1 MGYSRDK
8 LEENRKKKKALEQA
22 FKQSNFQ
29 QTTQNLKT
37 AAQSIK
43 PKTNTTTTT
52 AAKSSGSTAKT
63 NTVTQSAS
71 KQQTGLSSFQK
82 LGNVAKTVQ
91 SVGTSVLQKT
101 NPVAADRYN
110 LQKNMIEWHGT
121 TDTAKRNSLQQQN
134 DAIRQRLGLSFDPS
148 TGVTFDSK
156 TGVNYSLPTQMLY
169 GTSAAK
175 RTRTAGQ
182 FATSNTVLGQKS
194 ETQRGIDAHKTME
207 DLYNRAAETWSDED
221 TKSRDNARQAL
232 TDEMQNILRQ
242 YGLQYSARST
252 GPNARF
258 TVSDDEAI
266 EKLRAAGADETT
278 LAYVA
283 ENIQMRE
290 TADRLGQGIEAVG
303 KRFIGSIPAL
313 AETARQQSANVEQ
326 SRQNPEYVQLE
337 ERAQQLEAQ
346 LQSMNSQDAD
356 GKVPADYMAVY
367 NEWQDVRKRLN
378 ELAVKTQ
385 VDPNKWG
392 QTMLREAAEAQANAT
407 AGLADVPRFLA
418 NTGISIAGNAPTMA
432 LSAVPVAGP
441 ALSATF
447 MGASAAGQRAAEL
460 NTQGISPSEA
470 LGRGLTSGIIEAVTE
485 KLPLD
490 EMAKLLKGGGTS
502 VVRNILRQMSIE
514 AGEESASY
522 LMNYAADW
530 AANDPNAKISFE
542 ELAQSALGGM
552 VSGGFFGAA
561 GTLLGGARSTSIDTN
576 PATHTPE
583 QMTKI
588 NEYVNAVDEGL
599 ADFAE
604 RYIED
609 PNAKFGRYTI
619 SKVSPRQEQELKNL
633 LGEDFSGYSNAINKG
648 GINHII
654 KGHGQNGESDH
665 SMGNVLDI
673 ARMGYVVENFD
684 QVELLRN
691 SDGSIVTSTEFRG
704 KNNNPAPM
712 VRFMKQ
718 INGSYYVVEAAAENK
733 YKKLWVVS
741 AYIGKNNSGTVT
753 QVLDAANATPSSESS
768 ETPLASPVSAVNNI
782 AQEKA
787 KSNAAQANTQA
798 LGRRLAE
805 LDAEKRQAETLL
817 PGPIR
822 DRAIQQAEEAMQRV
836 QQEAAAQTTAPAA
849 QAGTAA
855 QTAPNIQVPADA
867 AFQYGLSPESA
878 MLEAKERARNEA
890 VQEQA
895 EQDREDT
902 VSVLMQAWTDKRA
915 AEAQAERTREGL
927 TLTAHDVELAE
938 NAARTGV
945 ESVEW
950 AQADNPEKARLY
962 GSVLRQVREADKPI
976 RQYFAER
983 ANEMQID
990 AQKAADAIA
999 TYAKDKRFGGLYQ
1012 RETMERNIRDIFGK
1026 EHQAEAESI
1035 IREYITP
1042 VHKAVAQGN
1051 RLKNK
1056 LRDRV
1061 KALKLNKHESA
1072 LTQMRLEKEDA
1083 AAAEYIQNNKIN
1095 LTPEMDAKISRA
1107 VEEFRSIYNELYNAI
1122 NRTLLLTGQEPAP
1135 FRQNYAPHFVKDT
1148 PDTMLG
1154 KVRFAL
1160 GLGKDSSVNIPT
1172 DIAGLTDTFRPGK
1185 KWFGNLLQREGEITD
1200 YDAVAGFDRYVET
1213 AADVITLTDSIQKL
1227 RALEDQVRYTLS
1239 DEGVKAQIDKIKAD
1253 ANLDALAQREQIEKV
1268 YDDNRTTV
1276 QKLIADIQNQKRMG
1290 MGRFVT
1296 ELRRYTD
1303 NLAGKK
1309 SREDRGWEDFANRQ
1323 VYTVAKNLEGRV
1335 AANMISLNPGSWLTN
1350 FIPITQASGEVP
1362 VPNLLRG
1369 MYQTVK
1375 SGIQDDGYVD
1385 ASTFLTNRY
1394 GSQQL
1399 DRTLTRKVSDISGA
1413 PMELI
1418 DHFTANTIHRGRYN
1432 QNIENGMSVSDA
1444 IDEADAFTASLMAD
1458 RSKGA
1463 VPTVF
1468 NATNPVRKVFT
1479 MFQTEV
1485 NNQLSYLFKDMPKAQ
1500 RQKGVAA
1507 VAWAYTKV
1515 FTGAYFYNLLYSQLT
1530 GRDSA
1535 LDPIGM
1541 IADALG
1547 LGDDEDEE
1555 KTAAERVTGLVEDI
1569 GGQIPFIGG
1578 ILFDGGRVPITSAI
1592 PNFANLGKA
1601 AMPGLFG
1608 VEWSGE
1614 KRLQTA
1620 AKELAKPAT
1629 YLLPPFGGGAAKKAI
1644 EGFATVKAGGSYTY
1658 DNQGNLQLQFP
1669 AYGQSPMDYAKAML
1683 FGKWSSDEAQQ
1694 YIDSGFKGLSADET
1708 STYDNL
1714 RNNMGVNARDAME
1727 AILSIRGFE
1736 SVKDAEGN
1744 TVQTVKEQQRMALFD
1759 NEKLTPEQK
1768 AAIDSALIVSGE
1780 DEMPADYTD
1789 RNSFVLGQYINENR
1803 QDAARAA
1810 LESGL
1815 TVDQFVQWDDR
1826 LSEVKGMKDRFD
1838 KNQYTAAKARGI
1850 VLDEVMKDSALS
1862 DSEKQAIAD
1871 YVLISSMSDTQ
1882 QEKWS
1887 VAKGKVNASDFVR
1900 FKDDVAAYE
1909 EEFSK
1914 TGADNAGNVAT
1925 ILRRY
1930 EGLTDEQR
1938 DVLYQTYSDNMS
1950 KNPFHVSVYEKN
1962 LSGNSFYGDLNDEG
1976 KSELRSL
1983 ANEYEQAV
1991 EEGKELND
1999 WQGKAYMAKEAGIS
2013 PETYILYRV
2022 ALAATNEDGKGS
2034 AKQSEAETAVNL
2046 LPGLT
2051 QQQKAYLYQSTNAS
2065 WKSNPFGSATVT
2077 KYNADTQEAINPVA
2091 GGTLSSSFG
2100 PRTSP
2105 TAGASSWHKAVDI
2118 AAPEGTPVQAVKSG
2132 KVTSSGWVDGY
2143 GWTVH
2148 IDHGDGTETEYHHM
2162 QGQSSLQPGDTVEQG
2177 QQIGAVGSTGIST
2190 GPHLDLQAWQDGK
2203 IVDPLTIIPEC
2214 GNASGYVYDGTVSAG
2229 VVSSGKQESSTK
2241 SGSVKKTTSKTSLK
2255 GFDPFKAFQ
2264 GF

>member
-29 QTTQNLKT
+29 ETTQKLKT
-37 AAQSIK
+37 AVQSIK
-43 PKTNTTTTT
+43 PKTNTTTQT
-52 AAKSSGSTAKT
+52 AAKSSGSAAKT
-63 NTVTQSAS
+63 NTVTQSAP
-71 KQQTGLSSFQK
+71 KQQTGLSSLQA
-82 LGNVAKTVQ
+82 LNNVAKTVQ
-91 SVGTSVLQKT
+91 SVGESVLKSS
-101 NPVAADRYN
+101 NDLRN
-110 LQKNMIEWHGT
+110 LQRNSVLWHGT
-121 TDTAKRNSLQQQN
+121 TDAETRQSLNQQN
-134 DAIRQRLGLSFDPS
+134 NAIRQRLGLSFDPS

-156 TGVNYSLPTQMLY
+156 TGKNYSLPTQMLY
-169 GTSAAK
+169 GTSAGQRAS
-175 RTRTAGQ
+175 TAGK
-182 FATSNTVLGQKS
+182 FATSSTVLGQKS
-194 ETQRGIDAHKTME
+194 ETQRGIDAHKTMA
-207 DLYNRAAETWSDED
+207 DLYSRAAETWSDDD
-221 TKSRDNARQAL
+221 TRNRDNAREAL
-232 TDEMQNILRQ
+232 ANEMQNIMRQ

-266 EKLRAAGADETT
+266 EKLRAAGADDTT

-290 TADRLGQGIEAVG
+290 AADRLGQGIEAVG

-313 AETARQQSANVEQ
+313 FETSRQQSANVEQ

-367 NEWQDVRKRLN
+367 NEWQDVRNRLN
-378 ELAVKTQ
+378 ELAVKTP
-385 VDPNKWG
+385 VDQNKWG

-407 AGLADVPRFLA
+407 AGLAAVPRFLA
-418 NTGISIAGNAPTMA
+418 DTGISIAGNAPTMA

-441 ALSATF
+441 ALSATI

-460 NTQGISPSEA
+460 NAQGISPGEA
-470 LGRGLTSGIIEAVTE
+470 LGRGLTSGIIEGVTE

-490 EMAKLLKGGGTS
+490 EMARLLKGGGTS
-502 VVRNILRQMSIE
+502 AVRNILRQMGIE
-514 AGEESASY
+514 ASEESASY
-522 LMNYAADW
+522 LMNYAANL
-530 AANDPNAKISFE
+530 AANDPNAEFSFA
-542 ELAQSALGGM
+542 ELAQSAIGGAL
-552 VSGGFFGAA
+552 SGGVFGTA
-561 GTLLGGARSTSIDTN
+561 GTVIGRTRTRQGPTVGIPGNISTQEVDAGARMAQEAIQTAQDETLLPRTEIIQEGSRPRGMESN
-576 PATHTPE
+576 PYMGMPVE
-583 QMTKI
+583 M
-588 NEYVNAVDEGL
+588 
-599 ADFAE
+599 
-604 RYIED
+604 
-609 PNAKFGRYTI
+609 
-619 SKVSPRQEQELKNL
+619 LKNR
-633 LGEDFSGYSNAINKG
+633 LGQLQTRYWGADAETQQAMLEDMSRLSEAID
-648 GINHII
+648 
-654 KGHGQNGESDH
+654 S
-665 SMGNVLDI
+665 
-673 ARMGYVVENFD
+673 AD
-684 QVELLRN
+684 Q
-691 SDGSIVTSTEFRG
+691 
-704 KNNNPAPM
+704 
-712 VRFMKQ
+712 Q
-718 INGSYYVVEAAAENK
+718 
-733 YKKLWVVS
+733 
-741 AYIGKNNSGTVT
+741 
-753 QVLDAANATPSSESS
+753 AANS
-768 ETPLASPVSAVNNI
+768 
-782 AQEKA
+782 
-787 KSNAAQANTQA
+787 QA

-822 DRAIQQAEEAMQRV
+822 DRAIQQVQEEMQRV
-836 QQEAAAQTTAPAA
+836 QREAAAQTTSPAA
-849 QAGTAA
+849 QDRTAA
-855 QTAPNIQVPADA
+855 QTALNVQVPADA
-867 AFQYGLSPESA
+867 VFQYGLSPEVA
-878 MLEAKERARNEA
+878 MLEAQERARNEA
-890 VQEQA
+890 VQVQA

-902 VSVLMQAWTDKRA
+902 VSVLMQAWNDKRA
-915 AEAQAERTREGL
+915 AEAQAEKTRDGL
-927 TLTAHDVELAE
+927 SLTAHDMQLAE
-938 NAARTGV
+938 NAARTGL

-950 AQADNPEKARLY
+950 AQADNPENARLY

-990 AQKAADAIA
+990 AQQAADAIA

-1107 VEEFRSIYNELYNAI
+1107 VDEFRAIYNELYNAI

-1135 FRQNYAPHFVKDT
+1135 FRKNYAPHFVKDT
-1148 PDTMLG
+1148 PDTLLG

-1253 ANLDALAQREQIEKV
+1253 ANMDALAQREQIEKV

-1323 VYTVAKNLEGRV
+1323 VYTLAKNLEGRV

-1350 FIPITQASGEVP
+1350 FIPITQASGEVS

-1432 QNIENGMSVSDA
+1432 QNIENGMSVSEA

-1500 RQKGVAA
+1500 RKKGVAA

-1515 FTGAYFYNLLYSQLT
+1515 FAGAYFYNLLYSQIV
-1530 GRDSA
+1530 GRDAA

-1555 KTAAERVTGLVEDI
+1555 KTAAERMTGLVEDI

-1578 ILFDGGRVPITSAI
+1578 ILFDGGRVPLSSAI

-1601 AMPGLFG
+1601 AIPGLFG

-1644 EGFATVKAGGSYTY
+1644 EGFETVKAGGSYTY

-1708 STYDNL
+1708 SAYDNL
-1714 RNNMGVNARDAME
+1714 RDNMGVNPRDAME

-1736 SVKDAEGN
+1736 SIKDAEGN
-1744 TVQTVKEQQRMALFD
+1744 AVQTVKEQQRMALFD
-1759 NEKLTPEQK
+1759 NDKLTPEQK

-1780 DEMPADYTD
+1780 NEMPADYTD

-1826 LSEVKGMKDRFD
+1826 LSKVKGTKDRFD
-1838 KNQYTAAKARGI
+1838 KNQYTADEARGI

-1909 EEFSK
+1909 DEFSK
-1914 TGADNAGNVAT
+1914 TGADNAANVAT
-1925 ILRRY
+1925 ILRGY

-1962 LSGNSFYGDLNDEG
+1962 LSGNSFYVDLNDAG
-1976 KSELRSL
+1976 KAELRSL

-2051 QQQKAYLYQSTNAS
+2051 QQQKAYLYQSTNTS

-2077 KYNADTQEAINPVA
+2077 KYNAETQEAINPVA

-2132 KVTSSGWVDGY
+2132 KVTSSGWVNGY

-2162 QGQSSLQPGDTVEQG
+2162 QGQSSLQPGDTVERG

-2203 IVDPLTIIPEC
+2203 IVDPLTIIPEY

-2229 VVSSGKQESSTK
+2229 VVSSGKQASSGK
-2241 SGSVKKTTSKTSLK
+2241 SGSSRKSKSSTSMK
-2255 GFDPFKAFQ
+2255 GFNSFK
-2264 GF
+2264 GFKGF

>member
-8 LEENRKKKKALEQA
+8 LEENRKKKKLLNQV
-22 FKQSNFQ
+22 FQQSNIQ
-29 QTTQNLKT
+29 QTAQKLNN
-37 AAQSIK
+37 AAQSVK
-43 PKTNTTTTT
+43 PKTNTTKTT
-52 AAKSSGSTAKT
+52 AAKSSGSAEKT
-63 NTVTQSAS
+63 NTVTQSAP
-71 KQQTGLSSFQK
+71 KQQTGLSSLQA
-82 LGNVAKTVQ
+82 LNNVAKTVQ

-110 LQKNMIEWHGT
+110 LQKNMIAWHGT
-121 TDTAKRNSLQQQN
+121 TDAATRKSLNQQN
-134 DAIRQRLGLSFDPS
+134 NAIRQRLGLSFDPS

-156 TGVNYSLPTQMLY
+156 TGKNYSLPTQMLY
-169 GTSAAK
+169 GTSAGQRAS
-175 RTRTAGQ
+175 TAGK
-182 FATSNTVLGQKS
+182 FATSSTVLGQKS
-194 ETQRGIDAHKTME
+194 ETQRGIDAHKTMA
-207 DLYNRAAETWSDED
+207 DLYSRAAETWSDDD
-221 TKSRDNARQAL
+221 TRNRDNAREAL
-232 TDEMQNILRQ
+232 ANEMQNIMRQ

-258 TVSDDEAI
+258 TVSDNDAI

-278 LAYVA
+278 IAYVA

-290 TADRLGQGIEAVG
+290 AADRLGQGIEAVG

-313 AETARQQSANVEQ
+313 FETSRQQSANVEQ
-326 SRQNPEYVQLE
+326 SRQNAEYVQLE

-346 LQSMNSQDAD
+346 LQSMPSQDAD

-367 NEWQDVRKRLN
+367 NEWQDVRNRLN
-378 ELAVKTQ
+378 ELAVKTP
-385 VDPNKWG
+385 VDQNKWG

-441 ALSATF
+441 ALSATI

-460 NTQGISPSEA
+460 NAQGVSPGEA
-470 LGRGLTSGIIEAVTE
+470 LGRGLTSGIIEGVTD

-490 EMAKLLKGGGTS
+490 EMATLLKGGGTS
-502 VVRNILRQMSIE
+502 AVRNILRQMGIE
-514 AGEESASY
+514 ASEETASY
-522 LMNYAADW
+522 LMNYAADL
-530 AANDPNAKISFE
+530 AANDPNAEFSFA

-561 GTLLGGARSTSIDTN
+561 GTVIGGMRTRQGPTVGIPESMNVQEADAGTRMAQEAMQTAQGETLLPRTEII
-576 PATHTPE
+576 
-583 QMTKI
+583 Q
-588 NEYVNAVDEGL
+588 EG
-599 ADFAE
+599 
-604 RYIED
+604 
-609 PNAKFGRYTI
+609 
-619 SKVSPRQEQELKNL
+619 SSPRGIESNPYMGMPVGMLQNRLGQLQTRYWDADTETQQAMLEDMSRLSEAIDSGEQQE
-633 LGEDFSGYSNAINKG
+633 
-648 GINHII
+648 
-654 KGHGQNGESDH
+654 
-665 SMGNVLDI
+665 
-673 ARMGYVVENFD
+673 
-684 QVELLRN
+684 
-691 SDGSIVTSTEFRG
+691 
-704 KNNNPAPM
+704 
-712 VRFMKQ
+712 
-718 INGSYYVVEAAAENK
+718 
-733 YKKLWVVS
+733 
-741 AYIGKNNSGTVT
+741 
-753 QVLDAANATPSSESS
+753 
-768 ETPLASPVSAVNNI
+768 
-782 AQEKA
+782 
-787 KSNAAQANTQA
+787 ANTQA

-836 QQEAAAQTTAPAA
+836 QQEAAAQTTAPPAR
-849 QAGTAA
+849 TE
-855 QTAPNIQVPADA
+855 PSVQVPADA
-867 AFQYGLSPESA
+867 AFQYGLSPEAA
-878 MLEAKERARNEA
+878 MLEAQERARNEA

-895 EQDREDT
+895 EQERADT
-902 VSVLMQAWTDKRA
+902 VSELMQAWTDKRA
-915 AEAQAERTREGL
+915 AEKQAEQTLSGL
-927 TLTAHDVELAE
+927 TLTRRDINMAE
-938 NAARTGV
+938 AAAKNGMETQKW
-945 ESVEW
+945 E
-950 AQADNPEKARLY
+950 QADNPEQAYMY
-962 GSVLRQVREADKPI
+962 GSALRQVSEADKPI

-990 AQKAADAIA
+990 AQQAADAIA

-1083 AAAEYIQNNKIN
+1083 AAAEYIKNNKIN
-1095 LTPEMDAKISRA
+1095 LTPEMDAKINRA

-1148 PDTMLG
+1148 PDTLLG

-1160 GLGKDSSVNIPT
+1160 GMGKDSSVNIPT

-1335 AANMISLNPGSWLTN
+1335 AANMTSLNPATWITN
-1350 FIPITQASGEVP
+1350 FIPITQATGEVS

-1413 PMELI
+1413 PMEI
-1418 DHFTANTIHRGRYN
+1418 FDHIAANTIHRGRYN
-1432 QNIENGMSVSDA
+1432 QNIEKGMSVFDA
-1444 IDEADAFTASLMAD
+1444 IEEADAFTASVMAD

-1479 MFQTEV
+1479 MFQIEV

-1515 FTGAYFYNLLYSQLT
+1515 FTSAYLFNLVFNKIT
-1530 GRDSA
+1530 GRDAA

-1541 IADALG
+1541 IARLFG
-1547 LGDDEDEE
+1547 FGDDEDEE

-1578 ILFDGGRVPITSAI
+1578 ILFDGGRVPISSAI
-1592 PNFANLGKA
+1592 PNFVNLGKA
-1601 AMPGLFG
+1601 AIPGLFG

-1644 EGFATVKAGGSYTY
+1644 EGFATVKAGGSYAY

-1669 AYGQSPMDYAKAML
+1669 VYGQSPMDYAKTML

-1708 STYDNL
+1708 SAYDNL
-1714 RNNMGVNARDAME
+1714 RDNMGVNPRDAME

-1768 AAIDSALIVSGE
+1768 TAIDSALIVSGE

-1826 LSEVKGMKDRFD
+1826 LSEVKGTKDRFD
-1838 KNQYTAAKARGI
+1838 KNQYSADEARSI

-1887 VAKGKVNASDFVR
+1887 IAKGKVNASDFVR

-1925 ILRRY
+1925 ILRGY

-1962 LSGNSFYGDLNDEG
+1962 LSGNSFYSDLNDAG
-1976 KSELRSL
+1976 KAELRSL

-1999 WQGKAYMAKEAGIS
+1999 WQGKAYMAKEAGIA

-2051 QQQKAYLYQSTNAS
+2051 QQQKAYLYQSTNTS

-2077 KYNADTQEAINPVA
+2077 KYNAETQEAINPVA

-2105 TAGASSWHKAVDI
+2105 TAGASSWHKAIDI

-2132 KVTSSGWVDGY
+2132 KVTSSGWVNGY

-2162 QGQSSLQPGDTVEQG
+2162 QGQSRLQPGDTVEQG

-2203 IVDPLTIIPEC
+2203 IVDPLTLIPEY

-2229 VVSSGKQESSTK
+2229 VVSSAKQASSGK
-2241 SGSVKKTTSKTSLK
+2241 SGSSRSKSSTSMK
-2255 GFDPFKAFQ
+2255 GFDSFK
-2264 GF
+2264 GFKGF

>member
-8 LEENRKKKKALEQA
+8 LEANRKKKKALEQA

-29 QTTQNLKT
+29 ETAQKLKT

-43 PKTNTTTTT
+43 PKANTTTQT
-52 AAKSSGSTAKT
+52 AAKSSGSAAKT

-71 KQQTGLSSFQK
+71 KQQTGLSFLQA
-82 LGNVAKTVQ
+82 LNNVAKTVQ
-91 SVGTSVLQKT
+91 SVGESVLKSS
-101 NPVAADRYN
+101 NDLRN
-110 LQKNMIEWHGT
+110 LQRNSVLWHGT

-169 GTSAAK
+169 GTSAGK
-175 RTRTAGQ
+175 RASTAGK
-182 FATSNTVLGQKS
+182 FATSSTVLGQKS
-194 ETQRGIDAHKTME
+194 ETQRGIDAHKTMA
-207 DLYNRAAETWSDED
+207 DLYSRAAETWSDDD
-221 TKSRDNARQAL
+221 TRNRDNAREAL
-232 TDEMQNILRQ
+232 ADEMQNIMRQ

-258 TVSDDEAI
+258 TVSDNDAI

-290 TADRLGQGIEAVG
+290 AADRLGQGIEAVW
-303 KRFIGSIPAL
+303 KRTVAALPAL
-313 AETARQQSANVEQ
+313 KETANQQSENVEK

-346 LQSMNSQDAD
+346 LQSMNSQNID
-356 GKVPADYMAVY
+356 GSIPDDYMAVY
-367 NEWQDVRKRLN
+367 NEWQDVRNRLN
-378 ELAVKTQ
+378 ELAVKTP

-418 NTGISIAGNAPTMA
+418 NTSISIAGNAPTMA

-441 ALSATF
+441 ALSATI

-460 NTQGISPSEA
+460 NAQGVSPGEA
-470 LGRGLTSGIIEAVTE
+470 LGRGITSGVIEAVTE

-502 VVRNILRQMSIE
+502 VVRNILRQMGIE

-522 LMNYAADW
+522 LMNYAADL
-530 AANDPNAKISFE
+530 AANDPNAKFSFA

-552 VSGGFFGAA
+552 VSGGFFGTA
-561 GTLLGGARSTSIDTN
+561 GTVIGGTRTQQGPTVGMPESMNMQEADAGTRMAQEAMQTAQGETLLPRTEII
-576 PATHTPE
+576 
-583 QMTKI
+583 Q
-588 NEYVNAVDEGL
+588 EG
-599 ADFAE
+599 
-604 RYIED
+604 
-609 PNAKFGRYTI
+609 
-619 SKVSPRQEQELKNL
+619 SSPRGIESNPYMGMPVAMLQNRLGQLQARYWDADTETQQAMLEDMSRLSEAIDSGEQQV
-633 LGEDFSGYSNAINKG
+633 INS
-648 GINHII
+648 
-654 KGHGQNGESDH
+654 Q
-665 SMGNVLDI
+665 
-673 ARMGYVVENFD
+673 
-684 QVELLRN
+684 
-691 SDGSIVTSTEFRG
+691 T
-704 KNNNPAPM
+704 
-712 VRFMKQ
+712 
-718 INGSYYVVEAAAENK
+718 
-733 YKKLWVVS
+733 
-741 AYIGKNNSGTVT
+741 
-753 QVLDAANATPSSESS
+753 
-768 ETPLASPVSAVNNI
+768 
-782 AQEKA
+782 
-787 KSNAAQANTQA
+787 

-822 DRAIQQAEEAMQRV
+822 DRAIQQVEEEMQRV
-836 QQEAAAQTTAPAA
+836 QQEAAAQTTTPAAPAE
-849 QAGTAA
+849 
-855 QTAPNIQVPADA
+855 PSVQVPADA
-867 AFQYGLSPESA
+867 AFQYGLSPEAA
-878 MLEAKERARNEA
+878 MLEAQERARNQA

-895 EQDREDT
+895 EQERADT
-902 VSVLMQAWTDKRA
+902 VSELMQAWTDKRA
-915 AEAQAERTREGL
+915 AEKQAEQTLSGL
-927 TLTAHDVELAE
+927 TLTQHDIDMAQ

-945 ESVEW
+945 NSQEW
-950 AQADNPEKARLY
+950 AEADNPENARLY

-983 ANEMQID
+983 ADEMQTD

-1148 PDTMLG
+1148 PDTLLG

-1239 DEGVKAQIDKIKAD
+1239 DEGIKAQIDKIKAD
-1253 ANLDALAQREQIEKV
+1253 VNLDALAQREQIEKI

-1323 VYTVAKNLEGRV
+1323 VYTLAKNLEGRV
-1335 AANMISLNPGSWLTN
+1335 AANMTSLNPATWITN
-1350 FIPITQASGEVP
+1350 FIPITQATGEVS

-1413 PMELI
+1413 PMEI
-1418 DHFTANTIHRGRYN
+1418 FDHIAANTIHRGRYN
-1432 QNIENGMSVSDA
+1432 QNIAKGMSVFDA
-1444 IDEADAFTASLMAD
+1444 IEEADAFTASVMAD

-1479 MFQTEV
+1479 MFQIEV

-1515 FTGAYFYNLLYSQLT
+1515 FTSAYLFNLVFNKIT
-1530 GRDSA
+1530 GRDAA

-1541 IADALG
+1541 IARLFG
-1547 LGDDEDEE
+1547 IGDDEDEE
-1555 KTAAERVTGLVEDI
+1555 KTEAERVTGLVEDI

-1578 ILFDGGRVPITSAI
+1578 ILFDGGRVPISSAI

-1601 AMPGLFG
+1601 AIPGLFG

-1669 AYGQSPMDYAKAML
+1669 SYGQSPMDYAKTML

-1708 STYDNL
+1708 SAYDNL
-1714 RNNMGVNARDAME
+1714 RDNMGVNPRDAMA

-1736 SVKDAEGN
+1736 SVKDADGN

-1759 NEKLTPEQK
+1759 NDTLTPEQK
-1768 AAIDSALIVSGE
+1768 EAIDSALIVSGE

-1826 LSEVKGMKDRFD
+1826 LSEIKGTKDRFD
-1838 KNQYTAAKARGI
+1838 KNQYTADEARGI

-1871 YVLISSMSDTQ
+1871 YVLISSMDSDTQ
-1882 QEKWS
+1882 KELWET

-1909 EEFSK
+1909 EEFSR
-1914 TGADNAGNVAT
+1914 TGADNAGNIAT
-1925 ILRRY
+1925 ILRGY

-1983 ANEYEQAV
+1983 ANEYEQAI

-1999 WQGKAYMAKEAGIS
+1999 WKGKAYMAKEAGIS

-2022 ALAATNEDGKGS
+2022 ALAATNEDGKES

-2051 QQQKAYLYQSTNAS
+2051 QQQKAYLYQSTNTS

-2077 KYNADTQEAINPVA
+2077 KYNAETQQAINPVA

-2132 KVTSSGWVDGY
+2132 KVTSSGWVNGY

-2203 IVDPLTIIPEC
+2203 IVDPLTIIPEY

-2229 VVSSGKQESSTK
+2229 VVSSGKQASNEK
-2241 SGSVKKTTSKTSLK
+2241 SGSSSRSKSSTSIK

>member
-52 AAKSSGSTAKT
+52 AAKSSGSAAKT

-71 KQQTGLSSFQK
+71 KPQSGLSSFQK

-121 TDTAKRNSLQQQN
+121 TDTAKRNSLKQQN

-175 RTRTAGQ
+175 RANTAAQ
-182 FATSNTVLGQKS
+182 FATSSTVLGQKS
-194 ETQRGIDAHKTME
+194 ETQRGIDAHKAMA
-207 DLYNRAAETWSDED
+207 DLYSRAAETWSAED

-290 TADRLGQGIEAVG
+290 AADRLGQGIEAVG

-313 AETARQQSANVEQ
+313 FETSRQQSANVEQ
-326 SRQNPEYVQLE
+326 SRKNPEYVQME

-346 LQSMNSQDAD
+346 LQSMNSQDAN

-378 ELAVKTQ
+378 ELAVKTP
-385 VDPNKWG
+385 VDQNKWG

-407 AGLADVPRFLA
+407 AGLAAVPRFLA
-418 NTGISIAGNAPTMA
+418 DTGISIAGNAPTMA

-441 ALSATF
+441 ALSATL

-460 NTQGISPSEA
+460 NAQGISPGEA
-470 LGRGLTSGIIEAVTE
+470 LGRGLTSGIIEGVTE

-490 EMAKLLKGGGTS
+490 EMARLLKGGGTS
-502 VVRNILRQMSIE
+502 AVRNILRQMGIE
-514 AGEESASY
+514 ASEESASY
-522 LMNYAADW
+522 LMNYAADL
-530 AANDPNAKISFE
+530 AANDPNAEFSFA
-542 ELAQSALGGM
+542 ELAQRALGGAL
-552 VSGGFFGAA
+552 SGGVFGTA
-561 GTLLGGARSTSIDTN
+561 GTVIGGTRTRQGPTVGIPGNISTQEVDAGARMAQEAIQTAQGETLLPRTEIIQEGSSQRGMEYN
-576 PATHTPE
+576 P
-583 QMTKI
+583 
-588 NEYVNAVDEGL
+588 
-599 ADFAE
+599 
-604 RYIED
+604 
-609 PNAKFGRYTI
+609 
-619 SKVSPRQEQELKNL
+619 
-633 LGEDFSGYSNAINKG
+633 
-648 GINHII
+648 
-654 KGHGQNGESDH
+654 
-665 SMGNVLDI
+665 
-673 ARMGYVVENFD
+673 
-684 QVELLRN
+684 
-691 SDGSIVTSTEFRG
+691 
-704 KNNNPAPM
+704 
-712 VRFMKQ
+712 
-718 INGSYYVVEAAAENK
+718 
-733 YKKLWVVS
+733 
-741 AYIGKNNSGTVT
+741 YIGMPVQMLQNRLGQLQTRYWGADAET
-753 QVLDAANATPSSESS
+753 QQAMLEDMSRLSEAIDSADQQAANS
-768 ETPLASPVSAVNNI
+768 
-782 AQEKA
+782 
-787 KSNAAQANTQA
+787 QA

-822 DRAIQQAEEAMQRV
+822 DRAIQQVQEEMQRV
-836 QQEAAAQTTAPAA
+836 QQETAAQTTAPAA
-849 QAGTAA
+849 QEGTTA
-855 QTAPNIQVPADA
+855 QTAMNVQVPADA
-867 AFQYGLSPESA
+867 AFQYGLSPEAA
-878 MLEAKERARNEA
+878 MLEAQERARNEA
-890 VQEQA
+890 VQAQA
-895 EQDREDT
+895 EQDREGT
-902 VSVLMQAWTDKRA
+902 VSVLMQAWNDKRT
-915 AEAQAERTREGL
+915 AEAQAEKTRDGL
-927 TLTAHDVELAE
+927 SLTAHDMQLAE

-950 AQADNPEKARLY
+950 AQADNPENARLY

-990 AQKAADAIA
+990 AQQAADAIA

-1083 AAAEYIQNNKIN
+1083 AAEEYIKNNKIN
-1095 LTPEMDAKISRA
+1095 LTPEMDAKINRA
-1107 VEEFRSIYNELYNAI
+1107 VEEFRSIYNGLYNAI

-1148 PDTMLG
+1148 PDTLLG

-1323 VYTVAKNLEGRV
+1323 VYTLAKNLEGRV
-1335 AANMISLNPGSWLTN
+1335 AANMTSLNPATWITN
-1350 FIPITQASGEVP
+1350 FIPITQATGEVS

-1413 PMELI
+1413 PMEI
-1418 DHFTANTIHRGRYN
+1418 FDHIAANTIHRGRYN
-1432 QNIENGMSVSDA
+1432 QNIAKGMSVFDA
-1444 IDEADAFTASLMAD
+1444 IEEADAFTASVMAD

-1479 MFQTEV
+1479 MFQIEV

-1515 FTGAYFYNLLYSQLT
+1515 FTSAYLFNLVFNKIT
-1530 GRDSA
+1530 GRDAA

-1541 IADALG
+1541 IARLFG
-1547 LGDDEDEE
+1547 IGDDEDEE

-1578 ILFDGGRVPITSAI
+1578 ILFDGGRVPISSAI

-1629 YLLPPFGGGAAKKAI
+1629 YFLPPFGGGAAKKAI

-1694 YIDSGFKGLSADET
+1694 YIDSGFKGLSANET
-1708 STYDNL
+1708 SAYDNL
-1714 RNNMGVNARDAME
+1714 RDNMGVNPRDAME

-1759 NEKLTPEQK
+1759 NDKLTPEQK

-1803 QDAARAA
+1803 QDAAQAA

-1815 TVDQFVQWDDR
+1815 AVDQFVQWDDR
-1826 LSEVKGMKDRFD
+1826 LSEVKGTKDRFD
-1838 KNQYTAAKARGI
+1838 KNQYTADEARGI

-1887 VAKGKVNASDFVR
+1887 IAKGKVNASDFVR

-1909 EEFSK
+1909 DEFSK
-1914 TGADNAGNVAT
+1914 TGADNAANVAT
-1925 ILRRY
+1925 ILRGY

-1962 LSGNSFYGDLNDEG
+1962 LSGNSFYVDLNDAG
-1976 KSELRSL
+1976 KAELRSL

-1991 EEGKELND
+1991 EEEKELND

-2051 QQQKAYLYQSTNAS
+2051 QQQKAYLYQSTNTS

-2132 KVTSSGWVDGY
+2132 KVTSSGWVNGY

-2162 QGQSSLQPGDTVEQG
+2162 QGQSGLQPGDTVEQG

-2203 IVDPLTIIPEC
+2203 IVDPLTIIPEY

-2229 VVSSGKQESSTK
+2229 VVSSGKQASSGKIGSSKK
-2241 SGSVKKTTSKTSLK
+2241 SKSSTSLK
-2255 GFDPFKAFQ
+2255 GFDSFK
-2264 GF
+2264 GFKGF

>member
-29 QTTQNLKT
+29 QTAQKLNN
-37 AAQSIK
+37 AAQSAK
-43 PKTNTTTTT
+43 PKTNTTTKN
-52 AAKSSGSTAKT
+52 AAKSSGGGTKT
-63 NTVTQSAS
+63 NTVTQSAP

-91 SVGTSVLQKT
+91 SVGQKVVQ
-101 NPVAADRYN
+101 NANDMRN
-110 LQKNMIEWHGT
+110 LQRNSIMWHGT
-121 TDTAKRNSLQQQN
+121 TDTAKRESLQQQN

-156 TGVNYSLPTQMLY
+156 TGKNYSLPTQMLY
-169 GTSAAK
+169 GTSAGQRAS
-175 RTRTAGQ
+175 TAGK
-182 FATSNTVLGQKS
+182 FATSSTVLGQKS
-194 ETQRGIDAHKTME
+194 ETQRGIDAHKTMA
-207 DLYNRAAETWSDED
+207 DLYSRSAETWSDND
-221 TKSRDNARQAL
+221 TSKRDNARQAL
-232 TDEMQNILRQ
+232 ADEMQNIMRQ

-258 TVSDDEAI
+258 TVSDNDAI

-290 TADRLGQGIEAVG
+290 AADRLGQGVEAVW
-303 KRFIGSIPAL
+303 KRAVAAFPAL
-313 AETARQQSANVEQ
+313 VETSDQRRENLEK
-326 SRQNPEYVQLE
+326 SRENPEYVKLE
-337 ERAQQLEAQ
+337 QEQQRLNAQ
-346 LQSMNSQDAD
+346 LQEMQKKGQD
-356 GKVPADYMAVY
+356 VSSVVEYMKVY
-367 NEWQDVRKRLN
+367 NELQEVIKQKDA
-378 ELAVKTQ
+378 LAVKTP
-385 VDPNKWG
+385 VDQNKWG

-432 LSAVPVAGP
+432 LSAIPGAGPVAGM
-441 ALSATF
+441 AL

-460 NTQGISPSEA
+460 NAQGVSPDEA

-502 VVRNILRQMSIE
+502 AVRNILRQMGIE

-522 LMNYAADW
+522 LMNYAADL
-530 AANDPNAKISFE
+530 AANDPNAEFSFA

-552 VSGGFFGAA
+552 VSGGVFGTA
-561 GTLLGGARSTSIDTN
+561 GTVIGGTRTQQGPTVGIPESMNVQEADAGARMAQEAMQTAQGETLLPRTEII
-576 PATHTPE
+576 
-583 QMTKI
+583 Q
-588 NEYVNAVDEGL
+588 EG
-599 ADFAE
+599 
-604 RYIED
+604 
-609 PNAKFGRYTI
+609 
-619 SKVSPRQEQELKNL
+619 SSPRGIESNPYMGIPVKMLQNR
-633 LGEDFSGYSNAINKG
+633 LGQLQTRYWGADAETQQAMLEDMSRLSEAID
-648 GINHII
+648 
-654 KGHGQNGESDH
+654 S
-665 SMGNVLDI
+665 
-673 ARMGYVVENFD
+673 AD
-684 QVELLRN
+684 Q
-691 SDGSIVTSTEFRG
+691 
-704 KNNNPAPM
+704 
-712 VRFMKQ
+712 Q
-718 INGSYYVVEAAAENK
+718 
-733 YKKLWVVS
+733 
-741 AYIGKNNSGTVT
+741 
-753 QVLDAANATPSSESS
+753 AANS
-768 ETPLASPVSAVNNI
+768 
-782 AQEKA
+782 
-787 KSNAAQANTQA
+787 QA

-836 QQEAAAQTTAPAA
+836 QQEAAAKTTAPAA
-849 QAGTAA
+849 QAGTTE
-855 QTAPNIQVPADA
+855 QTAPNVQVPADA
-867 AFQYGLSPESA
+867 AFQYGLSPEAA
-878 MLEAKERARNEA
+878 MLEAQERARNQA

-895 EQDREDT
+895 EQERADT
-902 VSVLMQAWTDKRA
+902 VSELMQAWTDKRA
-915 AEAQAERTREGL
+915 AEKQAEQTLSGL
-927 TLTAHDVELAE
+927 TLTQHDIDMAQ

-945 ESVEW
+945 NSQEW
-950 AQADNPEKARLY
+950 AEADNPENARLY

-983 ANEMQID
+983 ADEMQTD

-1148 PDTMLG
+1148 PDTLLG

-1253 ANLDALAQREQIEKV
+1253 ANLDALSQREQIEKV

-1323 VYTVAKNLEGRV
+1323 VYTLAKNLEGRV

-1350 FIPITQASGEVP
+1350 FIPITQASGEVS

-1432 QNIENGMSVSDA
+1432 QNIAKGMSVSDA
-1444 IDEADAFTASLMAD
+1444 IDDADAFTASLMAD

-1515 FTGAYFYNLLYSQLT
+1515 FAGAYFYNLLYSQLT

-1578 ILFDGGRVPITSAI
+1578 ILFDGGRVPISSAI

-1601 AMPGLFG
+1601 AIPGLFG

-1644 EGFATVKAGGSYTY
+1644 EGFATVKAGGSYAY

-1669 AYGQSPMDYAKAML
+1669 AYGQSPMDYAKTML

-1708 STYDNL
+1708 SAYDNL
-1714 RNNMGVNARDAME
+1714 RDNMGVNPRDAME

-1826 LSEVKGMKDRFD
+1826 LSEVKGTKDRFD
-1838 KNQYTAAKARGI
+1838 KNQYSADEARGI

-1887 VAKGKVNASDFVR
+1887 IAKGKVNASDFVR

-1925 ILRRY
+1925 ILRGY
-1930 EGLTDEQR
+1930 QGLTDEQR

-1962 LSGNSFYGDLNDEG
+1962 LSGNSFYSDLNDAG
-1976 KSELRSL
+1976 KAELRSL

-1999 WQGKAYMAKEAGIS
+1999 WQGKAYMAKEAGIA

-2022 ALAATNEDGKGS
+2022 ALAATNEDGKES

-2051 QQQKAYLYQSTNAS
+2051 QQQKAYLYQSTNTS

-2077 KYNADTQEAINPVA
+2077 KYNADTQQAINPVA
-2091 GGTLSSSFG
+2091 GGMLSSSFG

-2132 KVTSSGWVDGY
+2132 KVTSSGWVNGY

-2162 QGQSSLQPGDTVEQG
+2162 QGQSGLQPGDTVEQG

-2190 GPHLDLQAWQDGK
+2190 GPHLDLQAWKDGK
-2203 IVDPLTIIPEC
+2203 IVDPLTIIPEY

-2229 VVSSGKQESSTK
+2229 VVSSRKQESSGK
-2241 SGSVKKTTSKTSLK
+2241 SGSNNRAKSSISMK

>member
-1 MGYSRDK
+1 MAKSRYE
-8 LEENRKKKKALEQA
+8 LEENKKKKKAIEDA
-22 FKQSNFQ
+22 FKKNGFQ
-29 QTTQNLKT
+29 QTRQNLKT

-43 PKTNTTTTT
+43 PKTNTTKTT
-52 AAKSSGSTAKT
+52 AAKSSGSAARP
-63 NTVTQSAS
+63 NTVTQSAP
-71 KQQTGLSSFQK
+71 KQQSGLSSFQK
-82 LGNVAKTVQ
+82 LANVPKTVQ
-91 SVGTSVLQKT
+91 SVGQKVVQ
-101 NPVAADRYN
+101 NANDMRN
-110 LQKNMIEWHGT
+110 LQRNSIMWHGT
-121 TDTAKRNSLQQQN
+121 TDAAKRNSLQQQN
-134 DAIRQRLGLSFDPS
+134 DAIRQRLGLSFNPS

-156 TGVNYSLPTQMLY
+156 TGQNYSLPTQMLY

-175 RTRTAGQ
+175 RANTAAQ
-182 FATSNTVLGQKS
+182 FATSSTVLGQKS
-194 ETQRGIDAHKTME
+194 ETQRGIDAHKAMA
-207 DLYNRAAETWSDED
+207 DLYSRAAETWSAED

-232 TDEMQNILRQ
+232 ADEMQNILRQ

-290 TADRLGQGIEAVG
+290 AADRLGQGIEAVG

-313 AETARQQSANVEQ
+313 FETSRQQSVNVEK

-356 GKVPADYMAVY
+356 GKVPADYMSVY
-367 NEWQDVRKRLN
+367 NEWQDVQNRLN
-378 ELAVKTQ
+378 ELAVKTP
-385 VDPNKWG
+385 VDQNKWG

-407 AGLADVPRFLA
+407 AGLAAVPRFLA
-418 NTGISIAGNAPTMA
+418 DTGISIAGNAPTMA

-460 NTQGISPSEA
+460 NAQGVSPGEA
-470 LGRGLTSGIIEAVTE
+470 LGRGITSGVIEAVTE

-502 VVRNILRQMSIE
+502 VVRNILRQMGVE

-542 ELAQSALGGM
+542 ELAQSALGGAL
-552 VSGGFFGAA
+552 SGGVFGTA
-561 GTLLGGARSTSIDTN
+561 GTVIGGTRTRQGTTVGIPGNISTQEADAGARMAQEAMQTAQGETLLPRI
-576 PATHTPE
+576 E
-583 QMTKI
+583 IIQ
-588 NEYVNAVDEGL
+588 EG
-599 ADFAE
+599 
-604 RYIED
+604 
-609 PNAKFGRYTI
+609 
-619 SKVSPRQEQELKNL
+619 SSPRGMESNPYMGMPVQMLQNR
-633 LGEDFSGYSNAINKG
+633 LGQLQTRYWGADAETQQAMLEDMSRLSEAID
-648 GINHII
+648 
-654 KGHGQNGESDH
+654 S
-665 SMGNVLDI
+665 
-673 ARMGYVVENFD
+673 AD
-684 QVELLRN
+684 Q
-691 SDGSIVTSTEFRG
+691 
-704 KNNNPAPM
+704 
-712 VRFMKQ
+712 Q
-718 INGSYYVVEAAAENK
+718 
-733 YKKLWVVS
+733 
-741 AYIGKNNSGTVT
+741 
-753 QVLDAANATPSSESS
+753 AANS
-768 ETPLASPVSAVNNI
+768 
-782 AQEKA
+782 
-787 KSNAAQANTQA
+787 QA

-805 LDAEKRQAETLL
+805 LDAEKRQAETIL

-822 DRAIQQAEEAMQRV
+822 DRAIQQVQEEMQRV
-836 QQEAAAQTTAPAA
+836 QKEAAAKTTATTA
-849 QAGTAA
+849 QAGTTA
-855 QTAPNIQVPADA
+855 QTASNVQVPADA
-867 AFQYGLSPESA
+867 AFQYGLSPEA
-878 MLEAKERARNEA
+878 AVLEAQERARNETM
-890 VQEQA
+890 QA
-895 EQDREDT
+895 QDEKDREDT
-902 VSVLMQAWTDKRA
+902 VSVLMQAWNDKRA
-915 AEAQAERTREGL
+915 AEAQAEKTRDGL
-927 TLTAHDVELAE
+927 SLTAHDMQLAE
-938 NAARTGV
+938 NAAKTGV

-950 AQADNPEKARLY
+950 AQADNPENARLY

-983 ANEMQID
+983 ANEMQTD
-990 AQKAADAIA
+990 AQQAADAIA

-1095 LTPEMDAKISRA
+1095 LTPEMDAKINRA
-1107 VEEFRSIYNELYNAI
+1107 VEEFRAIYNELYNAI

-1148 PDTMLG
+1148 PDTLLG

-1253 ANLDALAQREQIEKV
+1253 DNLDALAQREQIEKV

-1296 ELRRYTD
+1296 ELRRYID

-1323 VYTVAKNLEGRV
+1323 VYTLAKNLEGRV

-1350 FIPITQASGEVP
+1350 FIPITQASGEVS
-1362 VPNLLRG
+1362 VQNLLRG

-1413 PMELI
+1413 PMEI
-1418 DHFTANTIHRGRYN
+1418 FDHIAANTIHRGKYI
-1432 QNIENGMSVSDA
+1432 QNIENGMNVFEA
-1444 IDEADAFTASLMAD
+1444 IEDADAFTASLMAD
-1458 RSKGA
+1458 RSKGSL
-1463 VPTVF
+1463 PTIF
-1468 NATNPVRKVFT
+1468 NAINPVRKIFT
-1479 MFQTEV
+1479 MFMTEQ
-1485 NNQLSYLFKDMPKAQ
+1485 NNQLSYLFKDLPKAQ
-1500 RQKGVAA
+1500 KQKGA
-1507 VAWAYTKV
+1507 VAVALAFTNV
-1515 FTGAYFYNLLYSQLT
+1515 FVGAHLYNILYRKLV
-1530 GRDSA
+1530 GRDAA

-1541 IADALG
+1541 IARLFG
-1547 LGDDEDEE
+1547 IGDDEDEE
-1555 KTAAERVTGLVEDI
+1555 KTEAERVTGLVEDI
-1569 GGQIPFIGG
+1569 GGQIPFVGG
-1578 ILFDGGRVPITSAI
+1578 ILFDGGRVPISSAI

-1608 VEWSGE
+1608 VDWSGE

-1629 YLLPPFGGGAAKKAI
+1629 YLLPPFGGGAAKKAL

-1708 STYDNL
+1708 SAYDNL

-1759 NEKLTPEQK
+1759 NETLTPEQK

-1826 LSEVKGMKDRFD
+1826 LSEVKGIKDRFD
-1838 KNQYTAAKARGI
+1838 KNQYSADEARGI

-1887 VAKGKVNASDFVR
+1887 IAKGKVNASDFVQ

-1909 EEFSK
+1909 DEFSK
-1914 TGADNAGNVAT
+1914 TGADNAANVAT
-1925 ILRRY
+1925 ILRGY

-1962 LSGNSFYGDLNDEG
+1962 LSSNSFYGDLNDAG
-1976 KSELRSL
+1976 KAELRSL

-2051 QQQKAYLYQSTNAS
+2051 QQQKAYLYQSTNTS

-2077 KYNADTQEAINPVA
+2077 KYNAETQEAINPVA

-2203 IVDPLTIIPEC
+2203 IVDPLTIIPEY

-2229 VVSSGKQESSTK
+2229 VVSSGKQASSGK
-2241 SGSVKKTTSKTSLK
+2241 SGSSRKSKSSTSLTGFDSLK
-2255 GFDPFKAFQ
+2255 GFK

>member
-52 AAKSSGSTAKT
+52 AAKSSGSAAKT

-71 KQQTGLSSFQK
+71 KPQSGLSSFQK

-121 TDTAKRNSLQQQN
+121 TDTAKRNSLKQQN
-134 DAIRQRLGLSFDPS
+134 DAIRQRLGLSYDPS

-175 RTRTAGQ
+175 RANTAAQ
-182 FATSNTVLGQKS
+182 FATSSTVLGQKS
-194 ETQRGIDAHKTME
+194 ETQRGIDAHKAMA
-207 DLYNRAAETWSDED
+207 DLYSRAAETWSAED

-283 ENIQMRE
+283 ENIQMRKA
-290 TADRLGQGIEAVG
+290 ADRLGQGIEAVG

-346 LQSMNSQDAD
+346 LQSMPSQDAD

-367 NEWQDVRKRLN
+367 NEWQDVRNRLN
-378 ELAVKTQ
+378 ELAVKTP
-385 VDPNKWG
+385 VDQNKWG
-392 QTMLREAAEAQANAT
+392 QTMLREAAEAQTNAT

-432 LSAVPVAGP
+432 LSAIPGAGPVAGM
-441 ALSATF
+441 AL
-447 MGASAAGQRAAEL
+447 MGVNAAGQRAAEL
-460 NTQGISPSEA
+460 NAQGVSPSEA

-490 EMAKLLKGGGTS
+490 EMANLLKGGGTS
-502 VVRNILRQMSIE
+502 AVRNILRQMGIE
-514 AGEESASY
+514 ASEESASY
-522 LMNYAADW
+522 LMNYAADL

-542 ELAQSALGGM
+542 ELAQSALGGA
-552 VSGGFFGAA
+552 VSGGVFGTA
-561 GTLLGGARSTSIDTN
+561 GTVIGGTRTRQGTTVGIPGNISTQEADAGARMAQEAMQTAQGETLLPRTEII
-576 PATHTPE
+576 
-583 QMTKI
+583 Q
-588 NEYVNAVDEGL
+588 EG
-599 ADFAE
+599 
-604 RYIED
+604 
-609 PNAKFGRYTI
+609 
-619 SKVSPRQEQELKNL
+619 SSPRGMESNPYMGMPVQMLQNR
-633 LGEDFSGYSNAINKG
+633 LGQLQTRYWGADAETQQAMLEDMSRLSEAIDSE
-648 GINHII
+648 
-654 KGHGQNGESDH
+654 GQ
-665 SMGNVLDI
+665 
-673 ARMGYVVENFD
+673 
-684 QVELLRN
+684 Q
-691 SDGSIVTSTEFRG
+691 
-704 KNNNPAPM
+704 
-712 VRFMKQ
+712 
-718 INGSYYVVEAAAENK
+718 
-733 YKKLWVVS
+733 
-741 AYIGKNNSGTVT
+741 
-753 QVLDAANATPSSESS
+753 AANS
-768 ETPLASPVSAVNNI
+768 
-782 AQEKA
+782 
-787 KSNAAQANTQA
+787 QA

-805 LDAEKRQAETLL
+805 LDAEKRQAENLL

-836 QQEAAAQTTAPAA
+836 RQEAAAKNPAPPAR
-849 QAGTAA
+849 TEP
-855 QTAPNIQVPADA
+855 TVQVSADA
-867 AFQYGLSPESA
+867 AFQYGLSPEAA
-878 MLEAKERARNEA
+878 MLEAQERARNEA
-890 VQEQA
+890 VQVQA

-902 VSVLMQAWTDKRA
+902 VSMLMQAWTDKRA
-915 AEAQAERTREGL
+915 AEKQAEQTLSGL
-927 TLTAHDVELAE
+927 TLTQHDIDMAQ

-945 ESVEW
+945 NSQEW
-950 AQADNPEKARLY
+950 AEADNPENARLY

-990 AQKAADAIA
+990 AQQAADAIA

-1107 VEEFRSIYNELYNAI
+1107 VEEFRSIYNELYTEI

-1160 GLGKDSSVNIPT
+1160 GLGKDSSVNVPT

-1350 FIPITQASGEVP
+1350 FIPITQASGEVS

-1432 QNIENGMSVSDA
+1432 QNIAKGMSVSDA
-1444 IDEADAFTASLMAD
+1444 IDDADAFTASLMAD

-1468 NATNPVRKVFT
+1468 NATNPWRKVFT

-1507 VAWAYTKV
+1507 VAWAYAKV
-1515 FTGAYFYNLLYSQLT
+1515 FSGAYFYNLLYSQLT

-1535 LDPIGM
+1535 FDPIGM

-1578 ILFDGGRVPITSAI
+1578 ILFDGGRVPISSAI

-1608 VEWSGE
+1608 VDWSGE

-1789 RNSFVLGQYINENR
+1789 RNSFVLGQYINEKR

-1826 LSEVKGMKDRFD
+1826 LSKVKGTKDRFD
-1838 KNQYTAAKARGI
+1838 KNQYTVDEARGI
-1850 VLDEVMKDSALS
+1850 VLDEVMKDRALS

-1914 TGADNAGNVAT
+1914 TGADNAENVAT
-1925 ILRRY
+1925 ILRGY

-1950 KNPFHVSVYEKN
+1950 KNPFHVSVYEKS

-1976 KSELRSL
+1976 KAELRSL

-2022 ALAATNEDGKGS
+2022 ALVATNEDGKGS
-2034 AKQSEAETAVNL
+2034 AKQSEAEIAVNL

-2051 QQQKAYLYQSTNAS
+2051 QQQKAYLYQSTNTS
-2065 WKSNPFGSATVT
+2065 WKSNPFGSVTVT

-2132 KVTSSGWVDGY
+2132 KVTSSGWVNGY

-2203 IVDPLTIIPEC
+2203 IVDPLTIIPEY

>member
-8 LEENRKKKKALEQA
+8 LEENRKKKKLLNQV
-22 FKQSNFQ
+22 FQQSNFQ
-29 QTTQNLKT
+29 QTAQKLNN
-37 AAQSIK
+37 AAQSVK
-43 PKTNTTTTT
+43 PKTNTTKTT
-52 AAKSSGSTAKT
+52 AAKSSGSAEKT
-63 NTVTQSAS
+63 NTVTQSAP
-71 KQQTGLSSFQK
+71 KQQTGLSSLK
-82 LGNVAKTVQ
+82 ALNNVAKTVQ

-110 LQKNMIEWHGT
+110 LQKNMIAWHGT
-121 TDTAKRNSLQQQN
+121 TDAATRKSLNQQN
-134 DAIRQRLGLSFDPS
+134 NAIRQRLGLSFDPS

-169 GTSAAK
+169 GTSAGQRAS
-175 RTRTAGQ
+175 TAGK
-182 FATSNTVLGQKS
+182 FATSSTVLGQKS
-194 ETQRGIDAHKTME
+194 ETQRGIDAHKTMA
-207 DLYNRAAETWSDED
+207 DLYSRAAETWSDDD
-221 TKSRDNARQAL
+221 TRNRDNAREAL
-232 TDEMQNILRQ
+232 ANEMQNIMRQ

-290 TADRLGQGIEAVG
+290 AADRLGQGIEAVG

-313 AETARQQSANVEQ
+313 FETSRQQSANVEQ
-326 SRQNPEYVQLE
+326 SRQNAEYVQLE

-346 LQSMNSQDAD
+346 LQSMLSQDAD

-378 ELAVKTQ
+378 ELAVKTP
-385 VDPNKWG
+385 VDQNKWG

-418 NTGISIAGNAPTMA
+418 DTGISIAGNAPTMA

-441 ALSATF
+441 ALSATL

-460 NTQGISPSEA
+460 NAQGVSPSEA
-470 LGRGLTSGIIEAVTE
+470 LGRGLTSGIIEGVTE

-490 EMAKLLKGGGTS
+490 EMATLLKGGGTS
-502 VVRNILRQMSIE
+502 AVRNILRQMGIE
-514 AGEESASY
+514 ASEETASY
-522 LMNYAADW
+522 LMNYAADL

-561 GTLLGGARSTSIDTN
+561 GTVIGGARTRQGPTVGI
-576 PATHTPE
+576 PE
-583 QMTKI
+583 SMNVQEDDAGTRMAKEAMQTAQGETLLPRTEI
-588 NEYVNAVDEGL
+588 IQEG
-599 ADFAE
+599 
-604 RYIED
+604 
-609 PNAKFGRYTI
+609 
-619 SKVSPRQEQELKNL
+619 SSPRGIESNPYMGMPVEMLQNRLGQLQARYWDADTETQQAMLEDMSRLSEAIDSGEQQV
-633 LGEDFSGYSNAINKG
+633 INS
-648 GINHII
+648 
-654 KGHGQNGESDH
+654 Q
-665 SMGNVLDI
+665 
-673 ARMGYVVENFD
+673 
-684 QVELLRN
+684 
-691 SDGSIVTSTEFRG
+691 T
-704 KNNNPAPM
+704 
-712 VRFMKQ
+712 
-718 INGSYYVVEAAAENK
+718 
-733 YKKLWVVS
+733 
-741 AYIGKNNSGTVT
+741 
-753 QVLDAANATPSSESS
+753 
-768 ETPLASPVSAVNNI
+768 
-782 AQEKA
+782 
-787 KSNAAQANTQA
+787 

-836 QQEAAAQTTAPAA
+836 QQEAAAKNTARPAQT
-849 QAGTAA
+849 GTAA
-855 QTAPNIQVPADA
+855 QTEPNVKVPADA
-867 AFQYGLSPESA
+867 AFQYGLSPEAA
-878 MLEAKERARNEA
+878 MLEARERARNKA

-895 EQDREDT
+895 EMNREDT
-902 VSVLMQAWTDKRA
+902 VSELMQAWTDKRA
-915 AEAQAERTREGL
+915 AEKQAEQTLSGL
-927 TLTAHDVELAE
+927 TLTQHDIDMAQ

-945 ESVEW
+945 NSQEW
-950 AQADNPEKARLY
+950 AEADNPENARLY

-976 RQYFAER
+976 RQYFAKR

-1083 AAAEYIQNNKIN
+1083 AAAEYIQNNKIK

-1148 PDTMLG
+1148 PDTLLG

-1172 DIAGLTDTFRPGK
+1172 DIAGLTETFRPGK

-1253 ANLDALAQREQIEKV
+1253 ANLDALAQREQIEKI

-1350 FIPITQASGEVP
+1350 FIPITQASGEVS

-1432 QNIENGMSVSDA
+1432 QNIAKGMSVSDA
-1444 IDEADAFTASLMAD
+1444 IDDADAFTASLMAD

-1515 FTGAYFYNLLYSQLT
+1515 FAGAYFYNLLYSQLT

-1555 KTAAERVTGLVEDI
+1555 KTAVERVTGLVEDI

-1578 ILFDGGRVPITSAI
+1578 ILFDGGRVPISSAI

-1601 AMPGLFG
+1601 AIPGLFG

-1644 EGFATVKAGGSYTY
+1644 EGFATVKAGGSYAY

-1669 AYGQSPMDYAKAML
+1669 AYGQSPMDYAKTML

-1708 STYDNL
+1708 SAYDNL
-1714 RNNMGVNARDAME
+1714 RDNMGVNPRDAME

-1759 NEKLTPEQK
+1759 NDKLTPEQK

-1826 LSEVKGMKDRFD
+1826 LSEVKGTKDRFD
-1838 KNQYTAAKARGI
+1838 KNQYSADEARGI

-1909 EEFSK
+1909 DEFSK
-1914 TGADNAGNVAT
+1914 TGADNAANVAT
-1925 ILRRY
+1925 ILRGY

-1991 EEGKELND
+1991 DEGKELND

-2051 QQQKAYLYQSTNAS
+2051 QQQKAYLYQSTNTS

-2077 KYNADTQEAINPVA
+2077 KYNAETQEAINPVA

-2132 KVTSSGWVDGY
+2132 KVTSSGWVNGY

-2203 IVDPLTIIPEC
+2203 IVDPLTIIPEY
-2214 GNASGYVYDGTVSAG
+2214 GNSSGYVYDGTVSAG
-2229 VVSSGKQESSTK
+2229 VVSSGKKASNEK
-2241 SGSVKKTTSKTSLK
+2241 SGSNSRTKSSTSMK

>member
-8 LEENRKKKKALEQA
+8 LEENRKKKKLLNQV
-22 FKQSNFQ
+22 FQQSNIQ
-29 QTTQNLKT
+29 QTAQKLND

-43 PKTNTTTTT
+43 PKTNTTKTT
-52 AAKSSGSTAKT
+52 AAKSSGSAAKT
-63 NTVTQSAS
+63 NTVTQSTP
-71 KQQTGLSSFQK
+71 KQQTGLSSLK
-82 LGNVAKTVQ
+82 ALNNVAKTVQ

-110 LQKNMIEWHGT
+110 LQKNMIAWHGT
-121 TDTAKRNSLQQQN
+121 TDAATRQSLNQQN
-134 DAIRQRLGLSFDPS
+134 NAIRQRLGLSFDPS

-156 TGVNYSLPTQMLY
+156 TGKNYSLPTQMLY
-169 GTSAAK
+169 GTSA
-175 RTRTAGQ
+175 GQ
-182 FATSNTVLGQKS
+182 RASTVGKFATSNTVLGQKS
-194 ETQRGIDAHKTME
+194 ETQRGIDAHKTMA
-207 DLYNRAAETWSDED
+207 DLYSRAAETWSDED

-232 TDEMQNILRQ
+232 ADEMQNIMRK

-258 TVSDDEAI
+258 TVSDNDAI

-290 TADRLGQGIEAVG
+290 AADRLGQGIEAVA
-303 KRFIGSIPAL
+303 KRAIGSIPAL
-313 AETARQQSANVEQ
+313 IETSRQQSTNVEQ
-326 SRQNPEYVQLE
+326 SRQNAEYVQLE

-346 LQSMNSQDAD
+346 LQSMPSQDAD

-378 ELAVKTQ
+378 ELAVKMP
-385 VDPNKWG
+385 VDQNKWG

-407 AGLADVPRFLA
+407 AGLAAVPRFLA
-418 NTGISIAGNAPTMA
+418 DTGISIAGNAPTMA

-441 ALSATF
+441 ALSATI

-460 NTQGISPSEA
+460 NAQGVSPGEA
-470 LGRGLTSGIIEAVTE
+470 LGRGLTSGIIEGVTE

-502 VVRNILRQMSIE
+502 VVRNILRQMGIE

-522 LMNYAADW
+522 LMNYAADL
-530 AANDPNAKISFE
+530 AANDPNAEFSFA
-542 ELAQSALGGM
+542 ELAQNALGGA
-552 VSGGFFGAA
+552 VSGGVFGTA
-561 GTLLGGARSTSIDTN
+561 GTVIGGTRTRQGPTVGIPESMNVQEVDAGTRMAQEAMQTAQGETLLQRTEII
-576 PATHTPE
+576 
-583 QMTKI
+583 Q
-588 NEYVNAVDEGL
+588 EG
-599 ADFAE
+599 
-604 RYIED
+604 
-609 PNAKFGRYTI
+609 
-619 SKVSPRQEQELKNL
+619 SSPRGMESNPYMGMPVEMLQNRLGQLQTRYWGADAETQQAMLEDMSRLSEAIDSGEQK
-633 LGEDFSGYSNAINKG
+633 
-648 GINHII
+648 
-654 KGHGQNGESDH
+654 
-665 SMGNVLDI
+665 
-673 ARMGYVVENFD
+673 
-684 QVELLRN
+684 
-691 SDGSIVTSTEFRG
+691 
-704 KNNNPAPM
+704 
-712 VRFMKQ
+712 
-718 INGSYYVVEAAAENK
+718 AEN
-733 YKKLWVVS
+733 S
-741 AYIGKNNSGTVT
+741 
-753 QVLDAANATPSSESS
+753 
-768 ETPLASPVSAVNNI
+768 
-782 AQEKA
+782 
-787 KSNAAQANTQA
+787 QA

-836 QQEAAAQTTAPAA
+836 QQEAAAKNTARPAQT
-849 QAGTAA
+849 GTAA
-855 QTAPNIQVPADA
+855 QTEPNVQVPADA
-867 AFQYGLSPESA
+867 AFQYGLSPETA
-878 MLEAKERARNEA
+878 MLEAQERARNQA

-895 EQDREDT
+895 EQERADT
-902 VSVLMQAWTDKRA
+902 VSELMQAWTDKRA
-915 AEAQAERTREGL
+915 AEKQAEQTLSGL
-927 TLTAHDVELAE
+927 KLTQHDIDMAQ

-945 ESVEW
+945 NSQEW
-950 AQADNPEKARLY
+950 AEADNPENARLY
-962 GSVLRQVREADKPI
+962 GSVLRQVREADRPI
-976 RQYFAER
+976 RQYFAKR
-983 ANEMQID
+983 ANGMQID

-1026 EHQAEAESI
+1026 EHHAEAESI

-1042 VHKAVAQGN
+1042 VHKAVAEGN
-1051 RLKNK
+1051 RLKNR

-1083 AAAEYIQNNKIN
+1083 AAAEYIKNNKIN
-1095 LTPEMDAKISRA
+1095 LTSEMDAKINRA

-1148 PDTMLG
+1148 PDTILG

-1253 ANLDALAQREQIEKV
+1253 ANLDALAQREQIEKI

-1350 FIPITQASGEVP
+1350 FIPITQASGEVS

-1515 FTGAYFYNLLYSQLT
+1515 FAGAYFYNLLYSQIV

-1555 KTAAERVTGLVEDI
+1555 KTEAERMTGLVEDI

-1578 ILFDGGRVPITSAI
+1578 ILFDGGRVPISSAI

-1601 AMPGLFG
+1601 AIPGLFG

-1644 EGFATVKAGGSYTY
+1644 EGFATVKAGGSYAY

-1683 FGKWSSDEAQQ
+1683 FGKWSSDEAQA
-1694 YIDSGFKGLSADET
+1694 YVDSGFKGLSADET
-1708 STYDNL
+1708 SAYDNL
-1714 RNNMGVNARDAME
+1714 RDNMGVNPRDAME

-1736 SVKDAEGN
+1736 SVKDAEGK

-1759 NEKLTPEQK
+1759 NEKLTPKQK

-1789 RNSFVLGQYINENR
+1789 RNNFVLGQYINENR

-1826 LSEVKGMKDRFD
+1826 LSEVKGTKDRFD
-1838 KNQYTAAKARGI
+1838 KNQYSADEARGI

-1887 VAKGKVNASDFVR
+1887 IAKGKVNASDFVR

-1909 EEFSK
+1909 DEFSK
-1914 TGADNAGNVAT
+1914 TGADNAANVAT
-1925 ILRRY
+1925 ILRGY

-2051 QQQKAYLYQSTNAS
+2051 QQQKAYLYQSTNTS

-2077 KYNADTQEAINPVA
+2077 KYNAETQEAINPVA

-2132 KVTSSGWVDGY
+2132 KVTSSGWVNGY

-2162 QGQSSLQPGDTVEQG
+2162 QGQSSLQPGDIVEQG

-2203 IVDPLTIIPEC
+2203 IVDPLTIIPEY

-2229 VVSSGKQESSTK
+2229 VVSSGKSGSSSRSKSST
-2241 SGSVKKTTSKTSLK
+2241 SMK
-2255 GFDPFKAFQ
+2255 GFDSFK
-2264 GF
+2264 GFKGF